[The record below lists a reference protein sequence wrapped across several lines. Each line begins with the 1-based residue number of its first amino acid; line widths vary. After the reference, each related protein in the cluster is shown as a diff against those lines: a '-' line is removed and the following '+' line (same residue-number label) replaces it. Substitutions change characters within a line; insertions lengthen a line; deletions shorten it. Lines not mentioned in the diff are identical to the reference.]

1 MSTVKKNM
9 NFEEPNTPT
18 STGSTANL
26 NFAQMYQP
34 KNSMVFQS
42 IRTAKMNLDSG
53 ASLDQTSPKN
63 PQLSESGVHR
73 IFKKANSLTPEF
85 KH

>member
-1 MSTVKKNM
+1 M
-9 NFEEPNTPT
+9 NFEEPSTPT
-18 STGSTANL
+18 STTNL

-42 IRTAKMNLDSG
+42 IKTAKMNLDPFE
-53 ASLDQTSPKN
+53 QTSPKN
-63 PQLSESGVHR
+63 PQLSESGVHK

>member
-1 MSTVKKNM
+1 M
-9 NFEEPNTPT
+9 NFEEPSTPT
-18 STGSTANL
+18 NL

-34 KNSMVFQS
+34 KNSLVFQS
-42 IRTAKMNLDSG
+42 IKTAKMNLDP
-53 ASLDQTSPKN
+53 LEQNSPKN
-63 PQLSESGVHR
+63 PQPPESGVHK